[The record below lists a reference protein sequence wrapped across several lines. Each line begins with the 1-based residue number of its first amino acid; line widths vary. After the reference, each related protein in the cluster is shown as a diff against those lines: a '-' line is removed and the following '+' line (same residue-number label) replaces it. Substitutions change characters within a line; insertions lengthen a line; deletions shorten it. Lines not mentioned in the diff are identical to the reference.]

1 MVQEI
6 AYIFGSVILV
16 SIVSFIGVLSLLF
29 TKRDLTNILLFLV
42 SFSAGALL
50 GDVIIHLL
58 PEVVEEYGFSVY
70 ISLFVLLGI
79 VIFFALEKFLHWRHC
94 HHTGECEVHDH
105 GRHPHSLAVMNLV
118 GDGLHNLIDGIII
131 GASYLLSIP
140 VGIATT
146 IAVLLHEVPQELGDF
161 GVLLHAGLSKTKAL
175 LFNFLSATLAIL
187 GAVIA
192 IVLNKY
198 SSDISF
204 FLIPLAAGGFIY
216 IAGVDLIPELHK
228 SNELKTSLMQL
239 FGMILGIAVMLL
251 LLVVV

>member
-79 VIFFALEKFLHWRHC
+79 VIFFALEKFLHWR
-94 HHTGECEVHDH
+94 
-105 GRHPHSLAVMNLV
+105 
-118 GDGLHNLIDGIII
+118 
-131 GASYLLSIP
+131 
-140 VGIATT
+140 
-146 IAVLLHEVPQELGDF
+146 
-161 GVLLHAGLSKTKAL
+161 
-175 LFNFLSATLAIL
+175 
-187 GAVIA
+187 
-192 IVLNKY
+192 
-198 SSDISF
+198 
-204 FLIPLAAGGFIY
+204 
-216 IAGVDLIPELHK
+216 
-228 SNELKTSLMQL
+228 
-239 FGMILGIAVMLL
+239 
-251 LLVVV
+251 

>member
-1 MVQEI
+1 
-6 AYIFGSVILV
+6 
-16 SIVSFIGVLSLLF
+16 
-29 TKRDLTNILLFLV
+29 
-42 SFSAGALL
+42 
-50 GDVIIHLL
+50 
-58 PEVVEEYGFSVY
+58 
-70 ISLFVLLGI
+70 
-79 VIFFALEKFLHWRHC
+79 
-94 HHTGECEVHDH
+94 
-105 GRHPHSLAVMNLV
+105 
-118 GDGLHNLIDGIII
+118 
-131 GASYLLSIP
+131 
-140 VGIATT
+140 
-146 IAVLLHEVPQELGDF
+146 AVLLHEVPQELGDF